1 MADMAA
7 PTRVVLQLPE
17 RGLRSDSEEAVYT
30 LKELRGVSQYTGVG
44 DRGHLL
50 CVAKGV
56 WNIDVRRVYNLKG
69 ERYTPTAVVGTAFHE
84 RIVADQGKWDGF
96 QVLNNA
102 KSTTLSGEDIGV
114 LRLHKSALSD
124 EPPPPLT
131 DAFDAAIW
139 VMSAKFQLPEKFVL
153 GAAYVGKR
161 FLWVLRSKVAVKIA
175 ERLGSHV
182 HPSLYPSNYIEG
194 SVCAL
199 LVSHPCEGVERVE
212 HVPRWADRIMLM
224 CTQPGDFSD
233 NPLHNDDGFPTGMH
247 KKRKRFPGLRVV
259 RPAALWH
266 GRQLG
271 FDRFPLDLQQ
281 HVLVNTAREC
291 MAKACEG
298 NLQHLLTLRAVSR
311 AARAAVETAARTVL
325 ARLDAAMAHA
335 HRTGALAD
343 TIAARAIFLDHKFC
357 AMQYELHKHRRTLQ
371 RPEEAAF
378 LRLMAVWTAK
388 PLDSAPPERWFVRV
402 RRE

>member
-17 RGLRSDSEEAVYT
+17 RALRSDSEEAVYT

-69 ERYTPTAVVGTAFHE
+69 ERYTPTAVVGTSFHE
-84 RIVADQGKWDGF
+84 RIVADQGRWDGF

-175 ERLGSHV
+175 ERLGSHL

-233 NPLHNDDGFPTGMH
+233 NPLHNDEPP

-335 HRTGALAD
+335 HRTGALGD
-343 TIAARAIFLDHKFC
+343 TIAARAIFLNHKFC

-378 LRLMAVWTAK
+378 IRLMAVWTAK